1 MHPTALRILWT
12 LQASSQEVY
21 TQELADELEMSRHTA
36 SKYLGILE
44 ASGLATHREVG
55 NAKMWK
61 PVSDR
66 ERPPTSGET
75 DEKISE
81 SGSPTP
87 VFEEEHPPFSDEE
100 AVVEAKRCLQC
111 GGPIAPAPCT
121 EACPTSIDVPGF
133 IEEIEEGR
141 PLDAADTI
149 FASNLLGG
157 SCARVC
163 PVEELCEG
171 ACVLD
176 EEGRKP
182 IAIGKLQRH
191 ATDTAL
197 LGDDWTQEQNVIPTQ
212 SGHVGVIGAGP
223 AGLACAGRLVQRG
236 YQVTVYE
243 QRALPGGLVTHA
255 IAPYKQH
262 IEPLFEEFDRL
273 NSSSITFHFDTTVGD
288 DIAIQTLEEEYDALF
303 MGAGM
308 GRDYQTD
315 LPGEKLAGVWD
326 SLDFIEALKLGPF
339 PEREVSGRVV
349 VVGGGNTAID
359 VAREAA
365 RLGADASIV
374 YRRNEEQMPA
384 YPHEVEAARR
394 DGVEFE
400 WLANPRRYYGTERVE
415 GVQCIRMELGEPDDS
430 GRPRPE
436 PIPDSEF
443 VIEANTVVKA
453 IGQRPWEDLLSALE
467 VETEWGRVETNERG
481 ETSQPGVFAGG
492 DCVNGGATVVEA
504 VQDGKRAAKQ
514 IDRYLRGGS
523 FVDGRGDGEAD
534 WSWEEEERAEEERAS
549 LLGEDGEEPIRRYY
563 QGDQF
568 VGVDRDACKG
578 CDLCITSC
586 PADIL
591 HLDSRDRIVVEDIGD
606 CIFCGL
612 CEVRC
617 PDFAIWVERDGAL
630 TLNSDRF
637 EHTLEVQ
644 S

>member
-12 LQASSQEVY
+12 LQTSSQELY
-21 TQELADELEMSRHTA
+21 TQELAAELDISRHTA

-44 ASGLATHREVG
+44 ATGLATHREVG
-55 NAKMWK
+55 NAKMWT

-66 ERPPTSGET
+66 ERPPANAKTNGKTSEA
-75 DEKISE
+75 E
-81 SGSPTP
+81 SPTP
-87 VFEEEHPPFSDEE
+87 VFEEEHPPFSDEA

-111 GGPIAPAPCT
+111 GGPLEPAPCI
-121 EACPTSIDVPGF
+121 EACPTNIDVPTF
-133 IEEIEEGR
+133 IEEIGEGR
-141 PLDAADTI
+141 PLEAADTI
-149 FASNLLGG
+149 LASNLLGG

-191 ATDTAL
+191 ATDKAL
-197 LGDDWTQEQNVIPTQ
+197 LDEDSTSKEIPSPTR
-212 SGHVGVIGAGP
+212 SERIGIIGAGP
-223 AGLACAGRLVQRG
+223 AGLACAGRLAERG
-236 YQVTVYE
+236 YPIAVYE
-243 QRALPGGLVTHA
+243 QKSLPGGLITHA

-262 IEPLFEEFDRL
+262 IEPLLEEFDRL
-273 NSSSITFHFDTTVGD
+273 DSPAITFHFDTTVGED
-288 DIAIQTLEEEYDALF
+288 VSVQTLQEEHDAVF

-315 LPGEKLAGVWD
+315 LPGEELPGVWD

-339 PEREVSGRVV
+339 PEREVSGRVMV
-349 VVGGGNTAID
+349 IGGGNTAID

-365 RLGADASIV
+365 RLGADAQIV

-384 YPHEVEAARR
+384 YPHEVEAARQ

-400 WLANPRRYYGTERVE
+400 WLANPRRYYGNDRVE
-415 GVQCIRMELGEPDDS
+415 GVQCIRIELGEPDDS
-430 GRPRPE
+430 GRPHPE
-436 PIPDSEF
+436 PIPGSEF

-453 IGQRPWEDLLSALE
+453 IGQRPWEDLLSVLD
-467 VETEWGRVETNERG
+467 VETEWGRVEANERG
-481 ETSQPGVFAGG
+481 ETSRTGVFAGG

-504 VQDGKRAAKQ
+504 VQDGKRAAEQ
-514 IDRYLRGGS
+514 IDRYLTGSALAGSREEGEIERTEDEDGG
-523 FVDGRGDGEAD
+523 
-534 WSWEEEERAEEERAS
+534 EEGRAS
-549 LLGEDGEEPIRRYY
+549 LLREEGEEPIRRYY

-568 VGVDRDACKG
+568 VGIDRDACKG
-578 CDLCITSC
+578 CDLCLTSC

-591 HLDSRDRIVVEDIGD
+591 RLDDRDRIVVEEIGD

-612 CEVRC
+612 CEARC
-617 PDFAIWVERDGAL
+617 PDFAIWVEHDGAL
-630 TLNSDRF
+630 TLNTDPF